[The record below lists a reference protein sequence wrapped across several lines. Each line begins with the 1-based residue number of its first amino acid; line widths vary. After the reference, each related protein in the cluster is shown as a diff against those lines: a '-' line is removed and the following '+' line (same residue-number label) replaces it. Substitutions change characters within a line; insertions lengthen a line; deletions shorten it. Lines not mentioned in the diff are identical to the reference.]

1 MMITCLVIILICIIL
16 IYSLFLLF
24 SRGKEQY
31 LSNFEIRESG
41 IHGKGVF
48 TNHAIGKGET
58 LFNAF
63 PGMHPSRRNDPVS
76 VAAFKRMASVY
87 IPYINHCKRK
97 RNVKLVDSN
106 DKINLISVRDIASGE
121 EVVADYDS
129 ANHDFPF
136 IAPVGENYV
145 EC

>member
-97 RNVKLVDSN
+97 RNVKLVEFKRQ
-106 DKINLISVRDIASGE
+106 DKFNFCSRYSERRRGGCRLRQCKSR
-121 EVVADYDS
+121 
-129 ANHDFPF
+129 FPF
-136 IAPVGENYV
+136 YRTRW
-145 EC
+145 